1 MADTDHQREPIWR
14 PPAAE
19 LADSL
24 MARFARHVEL
34 ERGVGVDGYEQLWSW
49 SVEHLDDFWTAI
61 WEFFGVR
68 ASRGE
73 TVLADRSMPGACW
86 FPGARL
92 NYAEEV
98 LNQATVDR
106 PALVVLSEGT
116 DPREV
121 SWRELRRDVAAL
133 AGQLRRW
140 GVKPGDRVAAY
151 LPNIPQAVVA
161 MLASASVGAVWA
173 CCPPDYG
180 TTTVVDRLA
189 QIDPVV
195 LIVADGYRYGGRE
208 IPRTAEVEAIVAAL
222 PSVRHVISVDHLG
235 GASMPGAIAWSAAVA
250 EESEPA
256 FAQLPFG
263 HPLWILYSS
272 GTTGLPKGL
281 VHGHGGILLEHLKF
295 IGLHGDVRPGDRY
308 FWYTSTGWM
317 VWNALVSS
325 LRLGATA
332 VLYDGSP
339 TWPEPGALWRLAER
353 TRLTHLG
360 IGAGYITGSQKAGL
374 APVRENDLAPLRVL
388 MATGSPLPLEGWH
401 WVVEHVKPGV
411 WLDSPSGG
419 TDVCSAFVG
428 GCPLK
433 PVYAGEIQC
442 RMLGVA
448 IEAWQDDG
456 RPIVDEIGELVITA
470 PLPSMPVCFWN
481 DPDGSRY
488 RDAYFTTFPG
498 VWRHGDWI
506 TLTSRGTAIVH
517 GRSDSTI
524 NRHGVRVGS
533 ADIHAVVE
541 RFDEIRESLV
551 IGAELP
557 EGGYYMPLFVVL
569 AGGVTLDQALE
580 RRIVDAIRNE
590 LSPRHVPDEILVA
603 PGVPH
608 TLTGKRLEVPVKR
621 LIQGLPLEGVVNPG
635 VVDRPDLLD
644 YYATIGRR
652 VASRCPA
659 PR

>member
-1 MADTDHQREPIWR
+1 
-14 PPAAE
+14 
-19 LADSL
+19 
-24 MARFARHVEL
+24 MARFARHVER
-34 ERGVGVDGYEQLWSW
+34 ECGVPVDGYEQLWSW
-49 SVEHLDDFWTAI
+49 SVEHPDQFWTAV

-68 ASRGE
+68 APRGE
-73 TVLADRSMPGACW
+73 TVLADRSMPGARW
-86 FPGARL
+86 FPGTRL

-98 LNQATVDR
+98 LDQATVDR
-106 PALVVLSEGT
+106 PALLVLSEGGN
-116 DPREV
+116 PQEV

-140 GVKPGDRVAAY
+140 GVKPGDRVGAY

-161 MLASASVGAVWA
+161 MLASASIGAVWA

-189 QIDPVV
+189 QIEPVV

-208 IPRTAEVEAIVAAL
+208 IPRTAEADAIVAAL
-222 PSVRHVISVDHLG
+222 PSVRHVVAVDHLG
-235 GASMPGAIAWSAAVA
+235 GASLPGAIAWSDAVA
-250 EESEPA
+250 EEAEPA
-256 FAQLPFG
+256 FARLPFD

-317 VWNALVSS
+317 VWNTLVSS

-339 TWPEPGALWRLAER
+339 TWPEPGALWRLAEK

-360 IGAGYITGSQKAGL
+360 VGAGYITGSQKAGL
-374 APVRENDLAPLRVL
+374 APARENDLAPLRAL
-388 MATGSPLPLEGWH
+388 MATGSPLPLDGWH

-428 GCPLK
+428 GCTLK
-433 PVYAGEIQC
+433 PLYAGEIQC

-456 RPIVDEIGELVITA
+456 RPVVDEIGELVITA
-470 PLPSMPVCFWN
+470 PLPSMPVYFWN

-498 VWRHGDWI
+498 VWRHGDWV

-524 NRHGVRVGS
+524 NRHGVRLGS
-533 ADIHAVVE
+533 ADIHVVVE

-557 EGGYYMPLFVVL
+557 GGGYYMPLFVVL
-569 AGGVTLDQALE
+569 AQGVTLDEALE
-580 RRIVDAIRNE
+580 RRLVEAIRIE

-603 PGVPH
+603 PGIPH

-621 LIQGLPLEGVVNPG
+621 LIQGLPLEAAVNPG

-644 YYATIGRR
+644 YYAAIGRR
-652 VASRCPA
+652 VASRSPA
-659 PR
+659 SR